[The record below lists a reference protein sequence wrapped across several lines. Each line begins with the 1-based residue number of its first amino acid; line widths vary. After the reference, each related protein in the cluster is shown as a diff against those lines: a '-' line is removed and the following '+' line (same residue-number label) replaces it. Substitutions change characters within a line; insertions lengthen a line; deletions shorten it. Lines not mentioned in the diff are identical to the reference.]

1 MRRGSLDKILIRV
14 VIIAFIIIL
23 LTIWIR

>member
-1 MRRGSLDKILIRV
+1 MRRGSLDKIFIRV

>member
-1 MRRGSLDKILIRV
+1 MHRGSLDKVFIRV

>member
-1 MRRGSLDKILIRV
+1 MRRGSLDNVFIQV
-14 VIIAFIIIL
+14 VIIALIIIL

>member
-1 MRRGSLDKILIRV
+1 MRRQNIDKIFLQV
-14 VIIAFIIIL
+14 VIIVAIIIL